1 MIKYMTFDQLLDEVQ
16 DELELYDK
24 NSLIEPSTLIPVITK
39 INKELGLKVTEPRQE
54 IIHFENYVAKLPNN
68 LGKVNYIVCLDDR
81 QAVDKFLP
89 QGIHKDYKEID
100 LLTETD
106 LSKEVYVTPDG
117 FVYQSLNTYNR
128 PSYYMYRVMQ
138 RLRIVKTQSK
148 TSFNSPDECVIKG
161 DYLKLNL
168 EEGHILVDYQATMED
183 EDGNLLV
190 VDHPLIQD
198 YYKYALKRRI
208 FENMYFNGEEAALQK
223 LQFIETRYIKAKQEA
238 NGVVDMP
245 EFSELKQTLDINKTA
260 MFMRYHSKFI

>member
-39 INKELGLKVTEPRQE
+39 INKELGLRVTEPRQE

-68 LGKVNYIVCLDDR
+68 LGKVNYMVLISDR
-81 QAVDKFLP
+81 KAIDKYLP
-89 QGIHKDYKEID
+89 QGIHKDYVEID

-106 LSKEVYVTPDG
+106 LNKKVYVTPDG
-117 FVYQSLNTYNR
+117 FVYQTIYTHNQ
-128 PSYYMYRVMQ
+128 PSYYSYKVQ
-138 RLRIVKTQSK
+138 HQLQIVKHSK
-148 TSFNSPDECVIKG
+148 DNPWECVIKG
-161 DYLKLNL
+161 DYLKLNVQ
-168 EEGHILVDYQATMED
+168 EGCVLIDYQATVED